1 MNFQAATPTSVTTD
15 TTSTTTA
22 TASEEQDTR
31 PRAYS
36 ASVHNNEKTLDQC
49 KIFIIL
55 HKK

>member
-22 TASEEQDTR
+22 TAAEEQDTR

-49 KIFIIL
+49 KIFII